1 MQPGMKKSQVFR
13 HGRLEDRERVDSFD
27 TRYHYFMLKG
37 CKMLPFNRI
46 DDRIMISEYGTEI
59 NLANMKNAAGVVAF
73 FECPGCGRRVRFLY
87 LPEFKCR
94 YCCNLNYRSQQ
105 RTKGSSEELRSIPAK
120 LGLPGNQLIRPFY
133 MHRNRYERYLKRYQ
147 KHRERYLD
155 REDMLFGKMLKI
167 FSGTEAGAEYFAAL
181 YGFLDNEEEKK

>member
-37 CKMLPFNRI
+37 CKMLPFKRFDDWIVINETQI
-46 DDRIMISEYGTEI
+46 D
-59 NLANMKNAAGVVAF
+59 LAYMQNAAGRIPF
-73 FECPGCGRRVRFLY
+73 FLCPGCGRRVRFLY

-94 YCCNLNYRSQQ
+94 YCCDLNYRIQQ
-105 RTKGSSEELRSIPAK
+105 VTKGTSAELRSIPAK
-120 LGLPGNQLIRPFY
+120 LGLPGDQLTRPFY
-133 MHRNRYERYLKRYQ
+133 MHRNRYERYLKRYL

-155 REDMLFGKMLKI
+155 REDRLFWKALGI
-167 FSGTEAGAEYFAAL
+167 ISGTEAGAEYFAAL
-181 YGFLDNEEEKK
+181 YGFLDNEEE